1 MQENDSLEIDFD
13 GVKFK
18 NPFWVGS
25 GPTSGTADKIIQAL
39 KAGWGGVVIK
49 TVGDSIVRKG
59 VRPMYAA
66 MRDQN
71 KDLVVFENIELITE
85 DNLETWD
92 RYIRTVYHEIPDAPI
107 IFSIMGSADISEWA
121 KLARW
126 SEDRGANLIELNF
139 GCPHGEPEKRSG
151 AYISQHPDLV
161 YEYTKEV
168 VQSVG
173 VPVIAKLSPNVTEI
187 TEIAKNAERAGAKAV
202 SAINT
207 VSCLMGVD
215 IEREMLFP
223 PVFGYTT
230 YGGLSGPGVKPIG
243 LKAVSSIY
251 NNTKLTISG
260 IGGISNWTNAV
271 EYIMCGATSVQVV
284 TDTIMHGF
292 NQIKEW
298 TSSMADYLKRHNYD
312 SLDDIRG
319 KLAGKIKEYSY
330 LENLISERDSIDDE
344 LRKIREV

>member
-1 MQENDSLEIDFD
+1 MSLEIDFE

-18 NPFWVGS
+18 NPFWIGS
-25 GPTSGTADKIIQAL
+25 GPTSGTGDKIVQAL

-66 MRDQN
+66 MRNSN

-92 RYIRTVYHEIPDAPI
+92 KYIKMVNREIPNAPI
-107 IFSIMGSADISEWA
+107 VFSIMWSSDISEWS

-126 SEDRGANLIELNF
+126 SEDHGANLIELNF

-161 YEYTKEV
+161 YDYTKEV

-173 VPVIAKLSPNVTEI
+173 VPVISKLSPNVTDI

-207 VSCLMGVD
+207 VSCLMGMD
-215 IEREMLFP
+215 IEREMLSP

-243 LKAVSSIY
+243 LRAVSSISK
-251 NNTKLTISG
+251 NTKLTISG
-260 IGGISNWTNAV
+260 IGGISSWQNAI

-284 TDTIMHGF
+284 TDTVMHGF
-292 NQIKEW
+292 NQIKSW
-298 TSSMADYLKRHNYD
+298 TEGMEDYLKRHNYG
-312 SLDDIRG
+312 SLEEIKGKVVPNIR
-319 KLAGKIKEYSY
+319 EYSY
-330 LENLISERDSIDDE
+330 LETLIAERDSIDDE
-344 LRKIREV
+344 MKKIREA